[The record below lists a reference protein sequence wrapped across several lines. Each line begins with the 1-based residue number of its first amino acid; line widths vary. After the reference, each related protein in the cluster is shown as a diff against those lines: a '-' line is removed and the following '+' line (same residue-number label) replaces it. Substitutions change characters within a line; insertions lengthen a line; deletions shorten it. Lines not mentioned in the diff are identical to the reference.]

1 MRNRV
6 QDLKQ
11 IPFESNDLK
20 LLRLNDQQDHQVFHE
35 SAILQKLQ
43 EYRQAMGEFPGF
55 SPDVK
60 LATIQCL
67 ISLDQKYGFGEICT
81 SLQELIAVV
90 AEHAF
95 HYHKD
100 DEEHQGA
107 AIFKIRLL
115 TSLYNELAWI
125 RAHGCTTANHEM

>member
-1 MRNRV
+1 MQNTERTN
-6 QDLKQ
+6 QQ
-11 IPFESNDLK
+11 TPFESNDLK
-20 LLRLNDQQDHQVFHE
+20 LLRLNDQQDHQTFHE

-43 EYRQAMGEFPGF
+43 EYRQMMGEFPGF
-55 SPDVK
+55 SPEVK

-67 ISLDQKYGFGEICT
+67 ISLDQKYGFSEICT

-95 HYHKD
+95 HFYKD
-100 DEEHQGA
+100 DEDHQGA
-107 AIFKIRLL
+107 AIFKIQLL

-125 RAHGCTTANHEM
+125 HTHGCTTANHEI